1 MLFPAGSTPFE
12 GDAWG
17 VTIEYEEDGYVTDE
31 DADTMDYS
39 ALLEQ
44 MKEDTALSSDAR
56 VQQGYDTI
64 SLIGWAAP
72 PYYEKTSNKLHWA
85 KEIKFGN
92 AEINTL
98 NYNIRVLGRKGVLV
112 LNFIAGMDQL
122 TIINQNLVDVL
133 AIAEFNKGSKY

>member
-56 VQQGYDTI
+56 VQQGYD
-64 SLIGWAAP
+64 
-72 PYYEKTSNKLHWA
+72 
-85 KEIKFGN
+85 
-92 AEINTL
+92 
-98 NYNIRVLGRKGVLV
+98 
-112 LNFIAGMDQL
+112 
-122 TIINQNLVDVL
+122 
-133 AIAEFNKGSKY
+133 